1 AIDGLIAR
9 GHEAGGWVGPDSSF
23 ILLQKL
29 LAAQSRPVFVQGG
42 IGVQGAA
49 ACRAGGAAGVVLD
62 DQLLLMPESSMPR
75 PFQQLLGP
83 CRGPDARAVGE
94 RLGRA
99 CRVLTRPGFGAASR
113 LQELAEALESEGADS
128 ALWTAEAQTL
138 VGWESPEQTAW
149 PIGQAIEFAADFRDR
164 YKTTGRL
171 VQAI

>member
-75 PFQQLLGP
+75 SFQEQLAP

-94 RLGRA
+94 RLGRD
-99 CRVLTRPGFGAASR
+99 CRVLTRPGFAAASR
-113 LQELAEALESEGADS
+113 LQEPADAVASVGASAGASAGRGTAL
-128 ALWTAEAQTL
+128 
-138 VGWESPEQTAW
+138 V
-149 PIGQAIEFAADFRDR
+149 
-164 YKTTGRL
+164 
-171 VQAI
+171 